1 MDYEKFL
8 AIAGVPADLHDSA
21 ISSLMKA
28 EQRAKGLTLA
38 KWKVRLFKA
47 KKISELLSWEDE
59 RLIDKHQEL
68 AAWDIA
74 PMLNITAHG
83 DNVPWVRTNA
93 GDLPMASRWLNPD
106 PTSAEYQF
114 AVSEN
119 YWKKGTH
126 PRSKESRFAWYR
138 RNAGEYNAW
147 EHGEPVSIDMPQKKW
162 EGTEDGTVVKVQHCG
177 DVWFM
182 CATYKKFKFLTVTT
196 RIGFEIDNVFE
207 VKINEETKLEEK
219 TQLWYPIPNYEL
231 RAPVTW
237 STLPGKG

>member
-1 MDYEKFL
+1 MDYVKL
-8 AIAGVPADLHDSA
+8 LTIAGVSADLHDSA

-59 RLIDKHQEL
+59 RLIDKHPEL

-83 DNVPWVRTNA
+83 DNVPWVRTRA
-93 GDLPMASRWLNPD
+93 GDLPMAGRWLNPD
-106 PTSAEYQF
+106 PTSAEYHF

-147 EHGEPVSIDMPQKKW
+147 ERGEPVSKDMPQQKW
-162 EGTEDGTVVKVQHCG
+162 AGSDKDTNVKVQRCG
-177 DVWFM
+177 NVWFLNVN
-182 CATYKKFKFLTVTT
+182 YKLLKVIPIKT
-196 RIGFEIDNVFE
+196 RIGFEIDNVFKVKKNE
-207 VKINEETKLEEK
+207 VTGQEEVV
-219 TQLWYPIPNYEL
+219 QLWYPILNHEL

-237 STLPGKG
+237 STLPGKD